1 MDNKVSGVRIDG
13 QARGCLSGFGVVVL
27 EWVGR

>member
-1 MDNKVSGVRIDG
+1 MDDQVSGVRMDG
-13 QARGCLSGFGVVVL
+13 QARGCLRGFGVVVL